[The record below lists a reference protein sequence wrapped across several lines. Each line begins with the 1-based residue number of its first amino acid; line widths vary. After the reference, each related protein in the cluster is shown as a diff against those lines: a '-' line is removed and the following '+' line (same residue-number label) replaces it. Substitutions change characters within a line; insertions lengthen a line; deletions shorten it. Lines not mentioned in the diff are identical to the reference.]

1 MNDKTRTPEEI
12 VEQVW
17 NSITSNGCREMDEVR
32 FEQACLEFKQLILNG
47 RKSNE
52 EIREMIKEYQ
62 FEIEVYEASE
72 MFDYSAQIKSAKEAG
87 WGDLD
92 GRTFKE

>member
-1 MNDKTRTPEEI
+1 MSDKTRTTEEI
-12 VEQVW
+12 IKQVW

-32 FEQACLEFKQLILNG
+32 FQQACLEFKQLILNG

-62 FEIEVYEASE
+62 FEIEVYESSE
-72 MFDYSAQIKSAKEAG
+72 MFDYSAQIKSAKEAIKALK
-87 WGDLD
+87 WVLN
-92 GRTFKE
+92 E